1 MKKYSS
7 FLLMFGL
14 MLLFFF
20 SCREEECDQ
29 TLRTEAVFSFLTIQP
44 EGPIDT
50 ALPVLTVYG
59 ETRKDSLLYDSAST
73 IEQVSLP
80 LDPSRD
86 YSRFVFQTD
95 SLSDTV
101 ELTYNRH
108 QKFLSHECGF
118 ITEYEIQQA
127 ATTNHHFDSIATVK
141 PYVNINED
149 ETHINIYLPA
159 ADTSGN

>member
-1 MKKYSS
+1 MKKYPAV
-7 FLLMFGL
+7 LLMFGL
-14 MLLFFF
+14 MLLLIF

-29 TLRTEAVFSFLTIQP
+29 TLRTQVVFSFLTIQP
-44 EGPIDT
+44 EGPVDT

-118 ITEYEIQQA
+118 ITEFEIQQA
-127 ATTNHHFDSIATVK
+127 ATTHHHFDSIAIVK
-141 PYVNINED
+141 PQVNIND
-149 ETHINIYLPA
+149 NETHINIYLPA